1 MGGRPMITQF
11 FELPGYDWDICIFY
25 DTDSDDA
32 DLVLGML
39 KRIGCNGL
47 TLRRAEHSLR
57 KGIVNT
63 GLTYSNAEARSTVTV
78 IGHSSSAEQFWNTFD
93 HEKDHIAEHLV
104 DALGIDFKG
113 EELRYIRGSIAE
125 ETFKVARRFICECF
139 CPKKGRDQMVS

>member
-1 MGGRPMITQF
+1 MITQF
-11 FELPGYDWDICIFY
+11 FELPGYEWDICIFY
-25 DTDSDDA
+25 DTDAADA
-32 DLVLGML
+32 DLVLNML
-39 KRIGCNGL
+39 KGIGCSGG

-57 KGIVNT
+57 KGLVNT
-63 GLTYSNAEARSTVTV
+63 GLTYSNAQARSTVTV
-78 IGHSSSAEQFWNTFD
+78 IGHTSSAEEFWNTFD

-139 CPKKGRDQMVS
+139 CPRKGRDMKVS